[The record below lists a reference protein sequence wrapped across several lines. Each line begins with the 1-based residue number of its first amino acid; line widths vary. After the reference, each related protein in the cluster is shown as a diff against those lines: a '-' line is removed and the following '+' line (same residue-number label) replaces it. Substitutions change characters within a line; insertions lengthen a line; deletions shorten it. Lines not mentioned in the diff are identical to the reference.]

1 MEKGIN
7 HERLRLL
14 IIAVAIVAVSSIAI
28 IEAEPR
34 ASAHTDQPLVLAA
47 QSCVIYRTYTTTID
61 CSLTIGKSTFKVV

>member
-47 QSCVIYRTYTTTID
+47 QPVSYTKLI
-61 CSLTIGKSTFKVV
+61 LQ

>member
-34 ASAHTDQPLVLAA
+34 ASAHTD
-47 QSCVIYRTYTTTID
+47 
-61 CSLTIGKSTFKVV
+61 

>member
-28 IEAEPR
+28 IETEPR
-34 ASAHTDQPLVLAA
+34 VSAHTDQPLVPRGTILCHIPNL
-47 QSCVIYRTYTTTID
+47 SCNNG
-61 CSLTIGKSTFKVV
+61 LFIGNR